1 MESLKTADGIT
12 LYRTR
17 HRSEAKVVRAG
28 KKTLVYIGDKL
39 PEKHAD
45 LVADGYVY
53 VNVAAILSVD
63 TSNVKLLKTAKRF
76 RKVLSVIRSETR

>member
-1 MESLKTADGIT
+1 MQSLKTADGIT

-17 HRSEAKVVRAG
+17 ERSEAKLVRAG

-39 PEKHAD
+39 PERHSQ
-45 LVADGYVY
+45 LVEDGYVY
-53 VNVAAILSVD
+53 VNVASILSVD
-63 TSNVKLLKTAKRF
+63 TSNVKLAKTAKRF